1 MISTR
6 RYLGCLILA
15 CVLDA
20 RLGRAATVDS
30 PGDCPRSA
38 DVDAALAQVLSA
50 RSDRTSSATVT
61 VRDLGTSW
69 SVQVAGRSA
78 TYSDPARNCLERT
91 KIAAVFAALVLEP
104 PDTWQPSPAPPVRES
119 TGSTRVPRTH
129 RLDVA
134 PEFLVAPGAGERS
147 SALTWGG
154 SLRWLASGERFGLTA
169 GLEAGYPAVAKVQ
182 QFEMS
187 LGRVSL
193 DVSARL
199 SRRWGGAELGIE
211 IGPYGALLLAQGRGL
226 YMNGSSTHID
236 AGGRL
241 GFRVQTVGRR
251 VSPFLALQTEVGARH
266 FSLMVDPIGD
276 VGTAPRIW
284 LGLLAGAS
292 ISLNGHS
299 HGNPGRVPIPF
310 GPPPAPTP
318 PSLRSASRDGAPR
331 AALAQPA
338 GSPRRD

>member
-6 RYLGCLILA
+6 RCLGCLILVS
-15 CVLDA
+15 VLDP
-20 RLGRAATVDS
+20 RLGRAATIDS
-30 PGDCPRSA
+30 AGDCPRSA
-38 DVDAALAQVLSA
+38 DVDAALAQLLSA
-50 RSDRTSSATVT
+50 KSDRASSAAVT

-78 TYSDPARNCLERT
+78 TYSDPGRNCLERT

-104 PDTWQPSPAPPVRES
+104 PDTGQPSPAPP
-119 TGSTRVPRTH
+119 TGSTQPRVPRTH
-129 RLDVA
+129 RLDLA

-199 SRRWGGAELGIE
+199 SWRWGGAELGIE

-226 YMNGSSTHID
+226 YLNGRSTHID

-241 GFRVQTVGRR
+241 GLRVQAVGRR
-251 VSPFLALQTEVGARH
+251 VSPFLALEAEVSARH
-266 FSLMVDPIGD
+266 FSLIVNPNEN
-276 VGTAPRIW
+276 VGTAPRVW

-292 ISLNGHS
+292 ISLSRGH
-299 HGNPGRVPIPF
+299 
-310 GPPPAPTP
+310 
-318 PSLRSASRDGAPR
+318 
-331 AALAQPA
+331 
-338 GSPRRD
+338 